1 MKRLAALLMAVCL
14 LALAGLACAGETAE
28 TARTN
33 CDANVRK
40 GPSVKNDILFK
51 LEKGTEVRVNETI
64 EDGNDTWC
72 YITVVS
78 NARVGYI
85 LRSLLDFGADAHT
98 YDPTPA
104 DILQIA
110 RADLFIYTGDGMEL
124 WAKKLLASADIAA
137 AVERGS
143 LRVLDL
149 SESVPLL
156 PADHTGAEEEHEHAD
171 HDHDEADP
179 HIWTSFANA
188 KAMCAAIA
196 DALTATDADG
206 ATVYA
211 ANLAAYTAKL
221 DALDAQMQEVR
232 DAAVR
237 DTVCFG
243 GSFAFVYLFDEYNL
257 AHRSVFSGCASHTE
271 PSPAAMLAIVEAIK
285 ASGAPAVL
293 YDSLSEQKTAEA
305 IAAECG
311 VRVLRLHAIHN
322 ITKAEYDAGEDY
334 LSLTK
339 KNIEVLREALG

>member
-1 MKRLAALLMAVCL
+1 MKRILTAAAALLLLCCL
-14 LALAGLACAGETAE
+14 LASCGAPQADDGRVQVVATLFPQYDFAKNIAGDRADVTL
-28 TARTN
+28 
-33 CDANVRK
+33 
-40 GPSVKNDILFK
+40 
-51 LEKGTEVRVNETI
+51 
-64 EDGNDTWC
+64 
-72 YITVVS
+72 
-78 NARVGYI
+78 
-85 LRSLLDFGADAHT
+85 LLDFGADAHT

-257 AHRSVFSGCASHTE
+257 AHRGVPGGDAGAGERRARDRHARRALRQPLRGE
-271 PSPAAMLAIVEAIK
+271 DRRRYRRRDRDKGA
-285 ASGAPAVL
+285 APARHPQ
-293 YDSLSEQKTAEA
+293 YHK
-305 IAAECG
+305 G
-311 VRVLRLHAIHN
+311 RVRR
-322 ITKAEYDAGEDY
+322 GRG
-334 LSLTK
+334 LSLADGEK
-339 KNIEVLREALG
+339 Y

>member
-1 MKRLAALLMAVCL
+1 MKRILTAAAALLLLCCL
-14 LALAGLACAGETAE
+14 LASCGAPQADDGRVQVVATLFPQYDFAKNIAGDRADVTL
-28 TARTN
+28 
-33 CDANVRK
+33 
-40 GPSVKNDILFK
+40 
-51 LEKGTEVRVNETI
+51 
-64 EDGNDTWC
+64 
-72 YITVVS
+72 
-78 NARVGYI
+78 
-85 LRSLLDFGADAHT
+85 LLDFGADAHT

-149 SESVPLL
+149 SAAMPLL

-171 HDHDEADP
+171 HDHYEADP
-179 HIWTSFANA
+179 HIWTSFVNA

-221 DALDAQMQEVR
+221 DALDAQMQKVR

-271 PSPAAMLAIVEAIK
+271 ASPAAMLALVNAVRET
-285 ASGAPAVL
+285 GTPAVL
-293 YDSLSEQKTAEA
+293 YDSPSEEKTAAA
-305 IAAECG
+305 IAAETG
-311 VRVLRLHAIHN
+311 AKVLRLHAIHN
-322 ITKAEYDAGEDY
+322 ITKGEYDAGEDY
-334 LSLTK
+334 LSLMA
-339 KNIEVLREALG
+339 KNIEVLKEVLD